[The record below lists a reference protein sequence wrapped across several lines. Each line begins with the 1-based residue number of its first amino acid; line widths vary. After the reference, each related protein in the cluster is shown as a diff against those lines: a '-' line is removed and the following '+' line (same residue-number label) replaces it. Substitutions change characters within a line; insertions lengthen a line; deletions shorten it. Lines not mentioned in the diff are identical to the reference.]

1 MAKKIYKYELG
12 VDGGV
17 VTIKNCFSRIIKVMV
32 QNGWPYIW
40 MEIDEENYDESEI
53 NITAIGTGWDYD
65 DDNAGVYV
73 DSVIDRSGYVWHYFV
88 DNPMFLSKQ
97 EKKQMEQYLSYQK
110 AINNLF
116 TGGYVENSSSGIL
129 VKEPNIIL

>member
-17 VTIKNCFSRIIKVMV
+17 VTIKNCFSRIIKIMM
-32 QNGWPYIW
+32 QNGWPHIW

-53 NITAIGTGWDYD
+53 NITAIGTGWDYND
-65 DDNAGVYV
+65 DAGVYV

-88 DNPMFLSKQ
+88 DNPVFMSKQ
-97 EKKQMEQYLSYQK
+97 EKELMEQYK
-110 AINNLF
+110 KINNFF
-116 TGGYVENSSSGIL
+116 TGGYVENGISGIL
-129 VKEPNIIL
+129 TKEPTIDLL

>member
-12 VDGGV
+12 VDGDCIA
-17 VTIKNCFSRIIKVMV
+17 IKNNFSRIIKVMA

-65 DDNAGVYV
+65 DNAGVYV

-88 DNPMFLSKQ
+88 DNPVFLSKQ
-97 EKKQMEQYLSYQK
+97 EKELMEQYKMMS
-110 AINNLF
+110 NLF
-116 TGGYVENSSSGIL
+116 TGGYVENGSS
-129 VKEPNIIL
+129 KEPTIFL

>member
-12 VDGGV
+12 VDGDV
-17 VTIKNCFSRIIKVMV
+17 ITIKNCFSRIIKIMM
-32 QNGWPYIW
+32 QNGWPHIW

-65 DDNAGVYV
+65 DNAGVYV

-88 DNPMFLSKQ
+88 DNPVFISKQ
-97 EKKQMEQYLSYQK
+97 EKELMEQYKMMS
-110 AINNLF
+110 NLF
-116 TGGYVENSSSGIL
+116 TGGYVENGSSGIL
-129 VKEPNIIL
+129 TKEPTIFL

>member
-12 VDGGV
+12 VDGDV
-17 VTIKNCFSRIIKVMV
+17 VTIKNCFSRIIKVMM
-32 QNGWPYIW
+32 QNGRPCIW

-65 DDNAGVYV
+65 KNTGIYV
-73 DSVIDRSGYVWHYFV
+73 DSVVDRSGYVWHYFV

-97 EKKQMEQYLSYQK
+97 EKELMEQYKRMS
-110 AINNLF
+110 NFF
-116 TGGYVENSSSGIL
+116 TGGYVEDSNSGIL

>member
-12 VDGGV
+12 INGEII
-17 VTIKNCFSRIIKVMV
+17 TIRNHFSRIIKVMV

-53 NITAIGTGWDYD
+53 NITAIGTGWDYND
-65 DDNAGVYV
+65 DAGIYV

-88 DNPMFLSKQ
+88 DNLVFLSKQ
-97 EKKQMEQYLSYQK
+97 EKEQIK
-110 AINNLF
+110 MMNNLF
-116 TGGYVENSSSGIL
+116 TGGYVEDGNSGIL
-129 VKEPNIIL
+129 LKEPSILV

>member
-12 VDGGV
+12 VDGDCIA
-17 VTIKNCFSRIIKVMV
+17 IKNNFSRIVKVMA

-65 DDNAGVYV
+65 DNAGVYV

-88 DNPMFLSKQ
+88 DNPVFMSKQ
-97 EKKQMEQYLSYQK
+97 EKELMEQYKMMS
-110 AINNLF
+110 NLF
-116 TGGYVENSSSGIL
+116 TGGYDSGIL
-129 VKEPNIIL
+129 TKEPTIFL

>member
-1 MAKKIYKYELG
+1 MAKKIYKYGLG
-12 VDGGV
+12 VDGDCIA
-17 VTIKNCFSRIIKVMV
+17 IKNNFSRIIKVMA

-53 NITAIGTGWDYD
+53 NITAIGTGWNY

-88 DNPMFLSKQ
+88 DNPVFMSKQ
-97 EKKQMEQYLSYQK
+97 EKELMEQYKMMS
-110 AINNLF
+110 NLF
-116 TGGYVENSSSGIL
+116 TGGYVENGSS
-129 VKEPNIIL
+129 KEPTIFL

>member
-1 MAKKIYKYELG
+1 M
-12 VDGGV
+12 
-17 VTIKNCFSRIIKVMV
+17 T
-32 QNGWPYIW
+32 QNGWPCIW

-97 EKKQMEQYLSYQK
+97 EKK
-110 AINNLF
+110 
-116 TGGYVENSSSGIL
+116 
-129 VKEPNIIL
+129 